1 MTRGTARTALV
12 SGGNRGIGLEVCRQ
26 LAATGVR
33 VLLGSRDLT
42 LGQQAAGALRAS
54 GGDVQAVQLDV
65 AQAGSVDALAQH
77 LKTTGVDVDLLVNN
91 AAVCP
96 DGDVTTAAWADV
108 EDAVAVNLLGAWR
121 LLRVVLPGMVQRGF
135 GRVVNVSSGWG
146 AFADG
151 LDGPAAYSVTKA
163 ALNAL
168 TVSAARGLPVDV
180 KVNAVCPGWVRTRMG
195 GMDADRTVEE
205 GAAGVVWLAT
215 LKRDGPSGGFF
226 RDGTALPW

>member
-1 MTRGTARTALV
+1 MTRSTVRTALV

-26 LAATGVR
+26 LAKTGVR
-33 VLLGSRDLT
+33 VLLGSRDPT
-42 LGQQAAGALRAS
+42 LGQQAARALSAV
-54 GGDVQAVQLDV
+54 GGDVQAVALDV
-65 AQAGSVDALAQH
+65 AQSGSVDALAQH
-77 LKTTGVDVDLLVNN
+77 LKTTGVDVDILVNN

-146 AFADG
+146 SFADG

-168 TVSAARGLPVDV
+168 TLSAARGLPADV

-195 GMDADRTVEE
+195 GMDAERTVEE
-205 GAAGVVWLAT
+205 GASGVVWLAT